1 MGIEQRMRGATALR
15 RGTFLADERGAVTVD
30 WAVLAAAVTGL
41 ALSAAGVLAVT
52 TDRFS
57 EVSER
62 ELALTNA
69 AGIELVAYR
78 HYRPA
83 DEAVYDALV
92 AGMADLALSEL
103 DALAGYANRLHAQM
117 PPPEQVAAVPPAD
130 DSDADDGGL
139 LDALAGWLG
148 GGDDDDE
155 DGPGNGHGNAGGQGH
170 GQNGNGNAFGHGHD
184 DDDDRPGN
192 GNGHAHGHG
201 NGNAGGNG
209 HGNAGGQG
217 HGQNGN
223 GNAFGHDDD
232 GDDDADVARGG
243 DSDAGA
249 EDVRRV
255 VSIDVADA
263 GPIHDRDLGQAPS
276 SHAQGETAAHDFVAA
291 VNQAYVDRGLGRPS
305 HTRVDIAAVE
315 RALGGLRVNADV
327 IAGFW
332 AGG

>member
-170 GQNGNGNAFGHGHD
+170 GQNGNGNAFGH
-184 DDDDRPGN
+184 
-192 GNGHAHGHG
+192 
-201 NGNAGGNG
+201 
-209 HGNAGGQG
+209 
-217 HGQNGN
+217 
-223 GNAFGHDDD
+223 DDD